1 MKTISRI
8 HRARLLRLCSLWILL
23 ALLSMALAPSPAWAV
38 PHKESSGPLLG
49 DPDGPDQAPSPGPAK
64 AGTTPIRATAVPGAM
79 ARAQGESPIDL
90 RGMWHRV
97 RVFELFTVIRMTLGR

>member
-1 MKTISRI
+1 MKTITRI

-23 ALLSMALAPSPAWAV
+23 ALMVLALAPSHASAV

-49 DPDGPDQAPSPGPAK
+49 DPDGPDQSPSPGPAK
-64 AGTTPIRATAVPGAM
+64 AGTTLDRATAVPSAT

-90 RGMWHRV
+90 RWTWHRV
-97 RVFELFTVIRMTLGR
+97 RVFQLLTVIRITLGR